1 MLSVLGSAGTGITFF
16 VFIMESI
23 GDQFRPRLGLLY
35 ITTTIGVGMILLTF
49 ITKYLQNW
57 QYAQFTISSFC
68 LVIAFLTRCLNE
80 SPRWLYSQD
89 RTEQARRVIRKI
101 GSWDSV
107 QISDKD
113 FETFEKQMVTLI

>member
-1 MLSVLGSAGTGITFF
+1 M
-16 VFIMESI
+16 
-23 GDQFRPRLGLLY
+23 RPRLGLLY

-68 LVIAFLTRCLNE
+68 LVIAFLTRCLSE

-89 RTEQARRVIRKI
+89 RTEQARNVIRKI
-101 GSWDSV
+101 GRWDK
-107 QISDKD
+107 IHITDKD
-113 FETFEKQMVTLI
+113 FEDFEKQMVILKSFLTLFLNILMSTISFKKSKE